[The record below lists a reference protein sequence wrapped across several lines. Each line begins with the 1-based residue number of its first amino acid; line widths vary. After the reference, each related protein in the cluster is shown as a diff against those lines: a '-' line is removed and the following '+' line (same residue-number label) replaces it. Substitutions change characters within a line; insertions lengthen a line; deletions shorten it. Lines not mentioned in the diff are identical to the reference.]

1 MTAAKVAMLNGREPV
16 TNEDYQRIMNFI
28 AANVIPNAMLSAC
41 QLMRVIYEMPITEK
55 QVIEIVEFQLA
66 ERKAKEL

>member
-1 MTAAKVAMLNGREPV
+1 VELNTPSDIMTAAK
-16 TNEDYQRIMNFI
+16 EDYQRIMNFI